1 VVAEQLQ
8 AAQAPDP
15 PGFTGQELA
24 EQLRAAQAPGALAEQ
39 LCAAAQKGDMP
50 SVGRLLAE
58 GRSWTLRG
66 SGEVVQSTALIMV
79 AAQGSLEAARLL
91 LKAGADPN
99 LANSNG
105 STPLMTA
112 AGEGQLKVLR
122 LLLAQGAAVDAMR
135 PDTGFTAFHM
145 ACLNNHPE
153 CAEMLARAGC
163 DVSLKSKD
171 GRTGREMAEQGGCDV
186 VVERLR
192 AVVTEGELADQ
203 LLSAAKGGDG
213 AVVVRLLVAGAN
225 PNAVRARLW
234 EGKVEVCKTT
244 ALCEAAHHGRLEAVR
259 LLLEA
264 GADPSFWDDE
274 GSTPLMEA
282 ADSGELEVLQLLLA
296 WGAAVDAMAVD
307 DGESHSGGPRGL
319 HGTAFHCACY
329 TNHAECAEA
338 LVRAGCDI
346 GLKSVLDFDGK
357 TGREE
362 AEAQGH
368 VALAA
373 RLRALEAELHGGG
386 GGDGGISGGSD
397 GGNGGA
403 RMRTMGTD
411 TMGPYTGS

>member
-1 VVAEQLQ
+1 
-8 AAQAPDP
+8 
-15 PGFTGQELA
+15 
-24 EQLRAAQAPGALAEQ
+24 
-39 LCAAAQKGDMP
+39 M
-50 SVGRLLAE
+50 
-58 GRSWTLRG
+58 
-66 SGEVVQSTALIMV
+66 VQSTALIMV

-91 LKAGADPN
+91 LEACADPK

-112 AGEGQLKVLR
+112 AGEGQLDVLR
-122 LLLAQGAAVDAMR
+122 LLLAQFEFGSAVDAVR

-153 CAEMLARAGC
+153 CAETLARIGC
-163 DVSLKSKD
+163 DVRIKAKD

-282 ADSGELEVLQLLLA
+282 ADFGELEVLQLLLA
-296 WGAAVDAMAVD
+296 WGATVDAVAISD
-307 DGESHSGGPRGL
+307 DGRSDSGGPRGL

-338 LVRAGCDI
+338 LVRAGCDV
-346 GLKSVLDFDGK
+346 GLKSVFDFDGK